1 MGTAWVLPEKE
12 ERKPWVDTGDGLSF
26 LAARYNNTHYYPT
39 KSVCSVFF
47 STKSTISSL
56 LQEAYSPKQIR
67 VDPNLVGP
75 FKLLILA
82 CQDIDAFNMILL
94 IVAR

>member
-26 LAARYNNTHYYPT
+26 LAARYNNTHYYP
-39 KSVCSVFF
+39 KCLLCVF

-75 FKLLILA
+75 FKLLKLA
-82 CQDIDAFNMILL
+82 CQDIDAFNMILS
-94 IVAR
+94 IVVR